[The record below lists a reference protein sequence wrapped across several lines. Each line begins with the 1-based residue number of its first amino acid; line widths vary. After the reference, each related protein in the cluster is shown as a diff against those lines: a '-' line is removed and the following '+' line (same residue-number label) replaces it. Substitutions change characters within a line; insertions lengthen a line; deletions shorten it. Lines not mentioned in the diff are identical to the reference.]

1 MKIRGLSFW
10 LATSMASCVALT
22 GQASAQQAMSQP
34 MGHNTADMKLVTMP
48 GLPTCAQASVM
59 SGDPSKGPSTLYA
72 KVASGC
78 SIPWHWHTP
87 NEQLM
92 IASGTAVVD
101 VKDGSSITLK
111 PGGFAMMPS
120 RHVHQFKCQAGACA
134 FYIVSDGVFDIHYVD
149 AQGAELSPADALKA
163 VKETAATQMK

>member
-1 MKIRGLSFW
+1 MKSRVRSLW
-10 LATSMASCVALT
+10 LAIAVSSCFALA
-22 GQASAQQAMSQP
+22 GDAPAQEAMSQP
-34 MGHNTADMKLVTMP
+34 MGHNTAEMKFVTIP
-48 GLPTCAQASVM
+48 ALPTCAVGSVL

-72 KVASGC
+72 KVAAGC

-101 VKDGSSITLK
+101 VKGGSPLTLK

-120 RHVHQFKCQAGACA
+120 RHVHQFKCQGGACA
-134 FYIVSDGVFDIHYVD
+134 FYIVSDAAFDIHYVD
-149 AQGAELSPADALKA
+149 GQGQEISPADALKA
-163 VKETAATQMK
+163 VKETAATEMK